1 MYSSRHADSVFLPRR
16 KGTVEVF
23 QVGRVVAPD
32 VDIDHPKFV
41 PVDTQRALRHFFHL
55 FSFSGVVHPTT
66 PAGYGYGTCHDLL
79 PWLPAAAAVG

>member
-1 MYSSRHADSVFLPRR
+1 MPMYSSRHADSVFLPRR

-41 PVDTQRALRHFFHL
+41 PVDTRRALRHFFS
-55 FSFSGVVHPTT
+55 SFFLLRSGTSPNPCWIWVW
-66 PAGYGYGTCHDLL
+66 YL
-79 PWLPAAAAVG
+79 P